1 MLDFVII
8 GAAQAGLSM
17 SYHMTKS
24 EIKYLVVDGGSE
36 VGGSWLSRW
45 DSLKLFTPTE
55 YNHLPGLKFDSP
67 KGYYPNKFEVAAY
80 FKKYVET
87 VVPENPP
94 SKYSELSYNFFTKNL
109 NRMTQNDLTKYINDV
124 GFELVNF
131 MSVPDLN
138 LLNVID
144 DSTLDSAKTIHPT
157 ITLNDLLCSSVFFI
171 GRK

>member
-1 MLDFVII
+1 MLTNED
-8 GAAQAGLSM
+8 
-17 SYHMTKS
+17 
-24 EIKYLVVDGGSE
+24 
-36 VGGSWLSRW
+36 
-45 DSLKLFTPTE
+45 
-55 YNHLPGLKFDSP
+55 
-67 KGYYPNKFEVAAY
+67 

-109 NRMTQNDLTKYINDV
+109 NRMTQSNLTKYINDV

-131 MSVPDLN
+131 MSTPDLN

-144 DSTLDSAKTIHPT
+144 DSTLYSAKTIHPT
-157 ITLNDLLCSSVFFI
+157 LTLNDLLCSNVFFI